1 MRKLIIAIAGTFAL
15 TIVAAHSS
23 TIADRYHRAGA
34 VNKACF
40 FRAPD
45 HTTYVSTGDIDAMWL
60 RDSSVQAMSL
70 VSDRDLVRGVIL
82 RQERMIRSDPYA
94 NAFREDYMVAE
105 RKFEIDSLCY
115 PVKLVERYVAQ
126 TNDTSIYDESY
137 HATLVR
143 ILNTLNTE
151 QRHADKSHYHRNEQP
166 SANGTGLIWSAY
178 RPSDDAVKYNFNVP
192 ENAFA
197 AVTLRDMA
205 QTFSTAYHDS
215 ANANRALLMAQR
227 VESAI
232 TRLAV
237 LPTSHGR
244 MYAYEIDG
252 LGHAN
257 FMDDANMPSLLSMP
271 LTGFVYDEAAYKNT
285 RAFVLSPA
293 NPYYYHGRYAEGV
306 GSPHTPANFVWPM
319 SLVVQYRT
327 AANEPER
334 GRVIR
339 ELVDSESGDGALH
352 ESFDVNDPKRYTRE
366 RFGWVNALF
375 EQTFADR

>member
-1 MRKLIIAIAGTFAL
+1 MRKLIAAIAGTFAL
-15 TIVAAHSS
+15 TIVAAQSS
-23 TIADRYHRAGA
+23 TIADRYHRAGE
-34 VNKACF
+34 VNAACF

-70 VSDRDLVRGVIL
+70 MSDRSLVRGVIL

-115 PVKLVERYVAQ
+115 PVKLAERYVDQ
-126 TNDTSIYDESY
+126 TGDTSIYDESF
-137 HATLVR
+137 HAMLVR
-143 ILNTLNTE
+143 VVRTLNTE
-151 QRHADKSHYHRNEQP
+151 QRHSDASPYHRNEHP
-166 SANGTGLIWSAY
+166 SANDTGLIWSAY
-178 RPSDDAVKYNFNVP
+178 RPSDDPVAYNFNVP

-197 AVTLRDMA
+197 AVTLRDMSHMFA
-205 QTFSTAYHDS
+205 TVYHDDEY
-215 ANANRALLMAQR
+215 ANRSLLMAQR
-227 VESAI
+227 IESAI
-232 TRLAV
+232 GRLAV
-237 LPTSHGR
+237 LPTGYGR

-252 LGHAN
+252 LGHAK

-271 LTGFVYDEAAYKNT
+271 LTGFVYDTQAYKNT

-327 AANEPER
+327 ASSEPER
-334 GRVIR
+334 GRVVR
-339 ELVDSESGDGALH
+339 ELVDSDAGDGALH
-352 ESFDVNDPKRYTRE
+352 ESFDVNDPRRYTRE

-375 EQTFADR
+375 EQTFANR

>member
-1 MRKLIIAIAGTFAL
+1 MRKLIAAIAGTFAL
-15 TIVAAHSS
+15 TIVAAQSS
-23 TIADRYHRAGA
+23 TIADRYHRAGE
-34 VNKACF
+34 VNAACF

-45 HTTYVSTGDIDAMWL
+45 RTTYVSTGDIDAMWL

-70 VSDRDLVRGVIL
+70 MGDPSLVRGVIL
-82 RQERMIRSDPYA
+82 RQERMVRSDPYA

-115 PVKLVERYVAQ
+115 PVKLAERYVDQ
-126 TNDTSIYDESY
+126 TGDSSIYDESY
-137 HATLVR
+137 HAMLVR
-143 ILNTLNTE
+143 IVRTLSIE
-151 QRHADKSHYHRNEQP
+151 QRHADASAYHRNEHP
-166 SANGTGLIWSAY
+166 SAKDTGLIWSAY
-178 RPSDDAVKYNFNVP
+178 RPSDDPVAYNFNVP

-197 AVTLRDMA
+197 AVTLRDMSR
-205 QTFSTAYHDS
+205 TFATVYHDDE
-215 ANANRALLMAQR
+215 NANLSLLMAQR

-232 TRLAV
+232 ARLAV
-237 LPTSHGR
+237 LPTGYGR

-252 LGHAN
+252 LGHAK

-271 LTGFVYDEAAYKNT
+271 LTGFVYDTQAYKHT
-285 RAFVLSPA
+285 RAFVLSPG

-327 AANEPER
+327 ASSEPER
-334 GRVIR
+334 GKIVR
-339 ELVDSESGDGALH
+339 ELVDSDAGDGALH
-352 ESFDVNDPKRYTRE
+352 ESFDVNDPRRYTRE

-375 EQTFADR
+375 EQTFANR